1 MVQNKIRLFVEQ
13 ELYNSNS
20 LVISKKEANYL
31 FNVMRL
37 KVGDHLHVFNNH
49 NGEWLSKVTERSKT
63 SGSLECLNKIVDSQ
77 KPPDVWLLFSPI
89 KKSRTD
95 YIVEKATEMGVAKIM
110 PILTDHTNTTRIS
123 KDRLQLHAIEA
134 AEQCGTNFVPEVT
147 DLKKLSDVLALWSK
161 DRMIMFCD
169 EAKKGSS
176 EIIKNN
182 KNSWAILIGPEGG
195 FTDFERKW
203 LVSKNFVQNVSLGP
217 RILRADTAVV
227 AALTLWQSSIG
238 DW

>member
-1 MVQNKIRLFVEQ
+1 
-13 ELYNSNS
+13 
-20 LVISKKEANYL
+20 
-31 FNVMRL
+31 
-37 KVGDHLHVFNNH
+37 
-49 NGEWLSKVTERSKT
+49 
-63 SGSLECLNKIVDSQ
+63 
-77 KPPDVWLLFSPI
+77 
-89 KKSRTD
+89 
-95 YIVEKATEMGVAKIM
+95 
-110 PILTDHTNTTRIS
+110 
-123 KDRLQLHAIEA
+123 
-134 AEQCGTNFVPEVT
+134 
-147 DLKKLSDVLALWSK
+147 LALWSK

-169 EAKKGSS
+169 EAKKGST
-176 EIIKNN
+176 EIVKNN